1 MRNKTTRVHPHNPWR
16 ESRAEDRWQP
26 AAAEQRGVLEV
37 GGEGLVASGEDLDE
51 AGELGPSGLARS
63 RSRCKASS
71 SLVIFSST
79 ASSFCSRGLTAVRRS
94 HAIVGEEGGDQH
106 DQRSE
111 EHEGHIHLLG
121 EALSHA
127 AVHALKALVH
137 ALKLGVHALLNGLE
151 TLVNDFE
158 LRLDLGKGLDD
169 LSVREAWGSLDGE
182 RNSGQQNPGNQKT
195 PVRNRRS
202 MRPFA

>member
-1 MRNKTTRVHPHNPWR
+1 MWNKTARVHPHNPWR

-37 GGEGLVASGEDLDE
+37 GSEGLVASGEDLDE

-94 HAIVGEEGGDQH
+94 HAIVGEEGDQH
-106 DQRSE
+106 DQQSE

-127 AVHALKALVH
+127 AVYALKAL
-137 ALKLGVHALLNGLE
+137 VHALLNGLE

-158 LRLDLGKGLDD
+158 LRPDLGKGLDD

-195 PVRNRRS
+195 PVRNRRNT
-202 MRPFA
+202 RPIA

>member
-1 MRNKTTRVHPHNPWR
+1 ML
-16 ESRAEDRWQP
+16 
-26 AAAEQRGVLEV
+26 GV

-94 HAIVGEEGGDQH
+94 HAIVGEEGDQH

-127 AVHALKALVH
+127 AVH

-195 PVRNRRS
+195 PVRNRRNT
-202 MRPFA
+202 RPIA

>member
-1 MRNKTTRVHPHNPWR
+1 MN
-16 ESRAEDRWQP
+16 
-26 AAAEQRGVLEV
+26 
-37 GGEGLVASGEDLDE
+37 
-51 AGELGPSGLARS
+51 
-63 RSRCKASS
+63 
-71 SLVIFSST
+71 
-79 ASSFCSRGLTAVRRS
+79 
-94 HAIVGEEGGDQH
+94 QH

-111 EHEGHIHLLG
+111 EHEGHIHLPG

-127 AVHALKALVH
+127 AVHALK
-137 ALKLGVHALLNGLE
+137 LGVHALLNDLE

-158 LRLDLGKGLDD
+158 LRLD

>member
-26 AAAEQRGVLEV
+26 AAAEQRGALEV
-37 GGEGLVASGEDLDE
+37 GSEGLVASGEDLDE

-79 ASSFCSRGLTAVRRS
+79 ASSFCSKGLTVVRRP
-94 HAIVGEEGGDQH
+94 HAIVGEEGDQH

-127 AVHALKALVH
+127 AVYALKAL
-137 ALKLGVHALLNGLE
+137 VHALLNGLE

-158 LRLDLGKGLDD
+158 LRPDLGKGLDD

-202 MRPFA
+202 MRPFT

>member
-37 GGEGLVASGEDLDE
+37 GSEGLVASGEDLDE

-94 HAIVGEEGGDQH
+94 HAIVGEEGDQH

-127 AVHALKALVH
+127 A
-137 ALKLGVHALLNGLE
+137 VHALLNGLE

-195 PVRNRRS
+195 PVRNRRNT
-202 MRPFA
+202 RPIA

>member
-1 MRNKTTRVHPHNPWR
+1 MFIRTIRGGNREPKTDGSQQQQSSATCLRLA
-16 ESRAEDRWQP
+16 SRGWSR
-26 AAAEQRGVLEV
+26 
-37 GGEGLVASGEDLDE
+37 SGEDLDE

-94 HAIVGEEGGDQH
+94 HAIVGEEGDQH
-106 DQRSE
+106 DQQSE

-137 ALKLGVHALLNGLE
+137 ALKLGVHALLNDLA

-158 LRLDLGKGLDD
+158 LRLD

>member
-26 AAAEQRGVLEV
+26 AAAEQHGVLEV
-37 GGEGLVASGEDLDE
+37 GGEDLDE

-94 HAIVGEEGGDQH
+94 HAIVGEEGDQH

-127 AVHALKALVH
+127 AVHALK
-137 ALKLGVHALLNGLE
+137 LGIHALLNGLE

-195 PVRNRRS
+195 PVRNRRNT
-202 MRPFA
+202 RPIA

>member
-26 AAAEQRGVLEV
+26 AAAEQHGVLEV
-37 GGEGLVASGEDLDE
+37 GGEDLDE

-94 HAIVGEEGGDQH
+94 HAIVGEEGNQH

-127 AVHALKALVH
+127 AVHALK
-137 ALKLGVHALLNGLE
+137 LGIHALLNGLE

-158 LRLDLGKGLDD
+158 LRPDLGKGLDD

-195 PVRNRRS
+195 PVRNRRNT
-202 MRPFA
+202 RPIA

>member
-1 MRNKTTRVHPHNPWR
+1 MN
-16 ESRAEDRWQP
+16 
-26 AAAEQRGVLEV
+26 
-37 GGEGLVASGEDLDE
+37 
-51 AGELGPSGLARS
+51 
-63 RSRCKASS
+63 
-71 SLVIFSST
+71 
-79 ASSFCSRGLTAVRRS
+79 
-94 HAIVGEEGGDQH
+94 QH

-111 EHEGHIHLLG
+111 EHKGHIHLLG

-137 ALKLGVHALLNGLE
+137 ALKLGIHALLNGLE

>member
-26 AAAEQRGVLEV
+26 AAAAQRGVLEV
-37 GGEGLVASGEDLDE
+37 GSEGLVASGEDLDE

-94 HAIVGEEGGDQH
+94 YAIVGEEGNQH

-127 AVHALKALVH
+127 AVHALKAL
-137 ALKLGVHALLNGLE
+137 VHALLNGLE

-195 PVRNRRS
+195 PVRNRRNT
-202 MRPFA
+202 RPIA

>member
-127 AVHALKALVH
+127 AVHALK
-137 ALKLGVHALLNGLE
+137 LGVHALLNDLE

-158 LRLDLGKGLDD
+158 LRLD

>member
-37 GGEGLVASGEDLDE
+37 GSEGLVASGEDLDE

-63 RSRCKASS
+63 RSRCKGSS

-94 HAIVGEEGGDQH
+94 HAIVGEEGNQH

-127 AVHALKALVH
+127 AVYALKAL
-137 ALKLGVHALLNGLE
+137 VHALLNGLE

-158 LRLDLGKGLDD
+158 LRPDLGKGLDD

-202 MRPFA
+202 MRPFT

>member
-26 AAAEQRGVLEV
+26 AAAAQRGVLEV
-37 GGEGLVASGEDLDE
+37 GSEGLAASGEDLDE

-94 HAIVGEEGGDQH
+94 YAIVGEEGNQH

-127 AVHALKALVH
+127 AVHALKAL
-137 ALKLGVHALLNGLE
+137 VHALLNGLE

-202 MRPFA
+202 MRPFT

>member
-37 GGEGLVASGEDLDE
+37 GSEGLVASGEDLDE

-94 HAIVGEEGGDQH
+94 HAIVGEEGDQH

-127 AVHALKALVH
+127 AVHALKAL
-137 ALKLGVHALLNGLE
+137 VHALLNGLE

-195 PVRNRRS
+195 PVRNRRNT
-202 MRPFA
+202 RPIA

>member
-1 MRNKTTRVHPHNPWR
+1 MN
-16 ESRAEDRWQP
+16 
-26 AAAEQRGVLEV
+26 
-37 GGEGLVASGEDLDE
+37 
-51 AGELGPSGLARS
+51 
-63 RSRCKASS
+63 
-71 SLVIFSST
+71 
-79 ASSFCSRGLTAVRRS
+79 
-94 HAIVGEEGGDQH
+94 QH

-137 ALKLGVHALLNGLE
+137 ALKLGVHALLNDLE

-158 LRLDLGKGLDD
+158 LRLD

>member
-26 AAAEQRGVLEV
+26 AAAAQRGVLEV
-37 GGEGLVASGEDLDE
+37 GSEGLVASGEDLDE

-71 SLVIFSST
+71 SVVIFSST

-94 HAIVGEEGGDQH
+94 HAIVGEEGDQH

-127 AVHALKALVH
+127 AVHAPKAL
-137 ALKLGVHALLNGLE
+137 VHALLNGLE

-202 MRPFA
+202 MRPFT

>member
-1 MRNKTTRVHPHNPWR
+1 MFIRTIRGGNREPKTDGSQQQQSSAACLRLA
-16 ESRAEDRWQP
+16 SRGWSR
-26 AAAEQRGVLEV
+26 
-37 GGEGLVASGEDLDE
+37 SGEDLDE
-51 AGELGPSGLARS
+51 AGEPGPSGLARS

-79 ASSFCSRGLTAVRRS
+79 ASSFCSKGLTAVRRS

-127 AVHALKALVH
+127 AVY
-137 ALKLGVHALLNGLE
+137 ALKLGIHALLNGLE

>member
-1 MRNKTTRVHPHNPWR
+1 MRNKTTCVHPHNPWR

-26 AAAEQRGVLEV
+26 AAAEQHGVLEV
-37 GGEGLVASGEDLDE
+37 GGEDLDE

-94 HAIVGEEGGDQH
+94 HAIVGEEGDQH

-158 LRLDLGKGLDD
+158 LHLDLGKGLDD

-195 PVRNRRS
+195 PVRNRRNT
-202 MRPFA
+202 RPIA

>member
-1 MRNKTTRVHPHNPWR
+1 MRNKTARVHPHNPWR

-26 AAAEQRGVLEV
+26 AAAAQRGVLEV
-37 GGEGLVASGEDLDE
+37 GSEGLVASGEDLDE

-94 HAIVGEEGGDQH
+94 HAIVGEEGDQH

-127 AVHALKALVH
+127 AVHALK
-137 ALKLGVHALLNGLE
+137 LGIHTLLNGLE

-158 LRLDLGKGLDD
+158 LRLELGKGLDD

-202 MRPFA
+202 MRPFT

>member
-94 HAIVGEEGGDQH
+94 HAIVGEEGDQH
-106 DQRSE
+106 DQQSE

-137 ALKLGVHALLNGLE
+137 ALKLGVHALLNDLA

-158 LRLDLGKGLDD
+158 LRLD

>member
-1 MRNKTTRVHPHNPWR
+1 MN
-16 ESRAEDRWQP
+16 
-26 AAAEQRGVLEV
+26 
-37 GGEGLVASGEDLDE
+37 
-51 AGELGPSGLARS
+51 
-63 RSRCKASS
+63 
-71 SLVIFSST
+71 
-79 ASSFCSRGLTAVRRS
+79 
-94 HAIVGEEGGDQH
+94 QH

-158 LRLDLGKGLDD
+158 LRLDLGDSMISRSERRGAV
-169 LSVREAWGSLDGE
+169 SMANGTPGS
-182 RNSGQQNPGNQKT
+182 RIPAIK
-195 PVRNRRS
+195 
-202 MRPFA
+202 RPP

>member
-79 ASSFCSRGLTAVRRS
+79 ASSFCSKGLTAVRRS
-94 HAIVGEEGGDQH
+94 MRSKRWSMRLNSASMRCSTTS
-106 DQRSE
+106 QRS
-111 EHEGHIHLLG
+111 
-121 EALSHA
+121 
-127 AVHALKALVH
+127 
-137 ALKLGVHALLNGLE
+137 
-151 TLVNDFE
+151 
-158 LRLDLGKGLDD
+158 
-169 LSVREAWGSLDGE
+169 
-182 RNSGQQNPGNQKT
+182 
-195 PVRNRRS
+195 
-202 MRPFA
+202 

>member
-26 AAAEQRGVLEV
+26 AAAAQRGVLEV
-37 GGEGLVASGEDLDE
+37 GSEGLVASGEDLDE

-94 HAIVGEEGGDQH
+94 HAIVGEEGDQH

-127 AVHALKALVH
+127 AVHALKAL
-137 ALKLGVHALLNGLE
+137 VHALLNGLE

-195 PVRNRRS
+195 PVRNRRNT
-202 MRPFA
+202 RPIA

>member
-1 MRNKTTRVHPHNPWR
+1 
-16 ESRAEDRWQP
+16 
-26 AAAEQRGVLEV
+26 VLEV
-37 GGEGLVASGEDLDE
+37 GSEGLVASGEDLDE

-94 HAIVGEEGGDQH
+94 HAIVGEEGDQH
-106 DQRSE
+106 DQQSE

-127 AVHALKALVH
+127 AVYALKAL
-137 ALKLGVHALLNGLE
+137 VHALLNGLE

-158 LRLDLGKGLDD
+158 LRPDLGKGLDD

-202 MRPFA
+202 MRPFT

>member
-1 MRNKTTRVHPHNPWR
+1 MFIRTIRGGNREPKTDGSQQQQSSATCLRLA
-16 ESRAEDRWQP
+16 SRGWSR
-26 AAAEQRGVLEV
+26 
-37 GGEGLVASGEDLDE
+37 SGEDLDE
-51 AGELGPSGLARS
+51 AGEPGPSGLARS

-79 ASSFCSRGLTAVRRS
+79 ASSFCSKGLTAVRRS
-94 HAIVGEEGGDQH
+94 HAIVGEEGDQH

-127 AVHALKALVH
+127 AVHAFKALVH
-137 ALKLGVHALLNGLE
+137 ALKLGVHALLNDLA

-158 LRLDLGKGLDD
+158 LRLD

>member
-1 MRNKTTRVHPHNPWR
+1 MFIRTIRGGNREPKTDG
-16 ESRAEDRWQP
+16 SQQQQQ
-26 AAAEQRGVLEV
+26 QRRVLEV
-37 GGEGLVASGEDLDE
+37 GSEGLVASGEDLDE

-63 RSRCKASS
+63 RSRCKGSS

-79 ASSFCSRGLTAVRRS
+79 ASSFCSKGLTAVRRS
-94 HAIVGEEGGDQH
+94 CAIVGEEGNQH

-137 ALKLGVHALLNGLE
+137 ALKLGVHALLNDLA

-158 LRLDLGKGLDD
+158 LRLD

-195 PVRNRRS
+195 PVRNRRNT
-202 MRPFA
+202 RPIA

>member
-1 MRNKTTRVHPHNPWR
+1 V
-16 ESRAEDRWQP
+16 
-26 AAAEQRGVLEV
+26 
-37 GGEGLVASGEDLDE
+37 
-51 AGELGPSGLARS
+51 
-63 RSRCKASS
+63 
-71 SLVIFSST
+71 
-79 ASSFCSRGLTAVRRS
+79 
-94 HAIVGEEGGDQH
+94 DQH

-127 AVHALKALVH
+127 AVHALK
-137 ALKLGVHALLNGLE
+137 LGVHALLNDLA

-158 LRLDLGKGLDD
+158 LRLD

-202 MRPFA
+202 MRPFT